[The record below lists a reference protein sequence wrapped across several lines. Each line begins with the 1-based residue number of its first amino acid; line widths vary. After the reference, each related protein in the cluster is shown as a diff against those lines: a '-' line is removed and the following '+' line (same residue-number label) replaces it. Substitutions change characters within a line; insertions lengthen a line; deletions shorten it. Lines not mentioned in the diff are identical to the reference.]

1 MKNNN
6 TFIFDINKITDFV
19 FGNPNDRTSD
29 VEITENYI
37 YDSDKDKMMPNTREV
52 KEVKVNDYTGQNTI
66 RYDLVKTFIDI
77 LDAVEDPK
85 VMSLGQQI
93 TYNTMQAY
101 ELIKDIKVTVAR
113 KVGFEKIRSNNQKER

>member
-1 MKNNN
+1 MKQN

-19 FGNPNDRTSD
+19 FGNPNERTND

-37 YDSDKDKMMPNTREV
+37 FDKKLDKMIPNTKEV

-77 LDAVEDPK
+77 LDAVEDPNI
-85 VMSLGQQI
+85 MSLGQSI

-101 ELIKDIKVTVAR
+101 ELIKDIKNTDN
-113 KVGFEKIRSNNQKER
+113 E

>member
-1 MKNNN
+1 MKQS
-6 TFIFDINKITDFV
+6 TYIYDINKITDFV
-19 FGNPNDRTSD
+19 FGNPNERTSD

-37 YDSDKDKMMPNTREV
+37 YDTNEGKMIPSTKEV

-77 LDAVEDPK
+77 LDTIEDPK

-93 TYNTMQAY
+93 TYNTMEAY
-101 ELIKDIKVTVAR
+101 ELIKDGK
-113 KVGFEKIRSNNQKER
+113 NNDNE

>member
-1 MKNNN
+1 MKKN

-19 FGNPNDRTSD
+19 FGNPNERTND
-29 VEITENYI
+29 VEITENYVF
-37 YDSDKDKMMPNTREV
+37 DKELDKMIPNTKEV

-77 LDAVEDPK
+77 LDAVEDPNI
-85 VMSLGQQI
+85 MSLGQII

-101 ELIKDIKVTVAR
+101 ELIKDIKNTDN
-113 KVGFEKIRSNNQKER
+113 E

>member
-1 MKNNN
+1 MKQN

-19 FGNPNDRTSD
+19 FGNPNERTND
-29 VEITENYI
+29 VEITENYVF
-37 YDSDKDKMMPNTREV
+37 DKVLDKMIPNTKEV

-77 LDAVEDPK
+77 LDAVEDPNI
-85 VMSLGQQI
+85 MSLGQSI

-101 ELIKDIKVTVAR
+101 ELIKDIKNTDN
-113 KVGFEKIRSNNQKER
+113 E

>member
-37 YDSDKDKMMPNTREV
+37 YDSDKDKMIPNTREV

-101 ELIKDIKVTVAR
+101 ELIKDIK
-113 KVGFEKIRSNNQKER
+113 ENENE

>member
-1 MKNNN
+1 MKQN

-19 FGNPNDRTSD
+19 FGNPNERTND

-37 YDSDKDKMMPNTREV
+37 FDKNLDKMIPNTKEV

-77 LDAVEDPK
+77 LDAVEDPN
-85 VMSLGQQI
+85 VMSLGQRI

-101 ELIKDIKVTVAR
+101 ELIKDIKNTDN
-113 KVGFEKIRSNNQKER
+113 E